1 MIRTV
6 ISLSEDDKR
15 WLDAEAARQG
25 VTMTELVRRAV
36 GELRES
42 AKEDKA
48 DFEAL
53 LDSVAGTWEH
63 GDALEYQRK
72 IRAEWEERLTRLHGP
87 DRPSERDPDGD

>member
-15 WLDAEAARQG
+15 WLDAEAARRG

-36 GELRES
+36 GDLRES
-42 AKEDKA
+42 ATKDKA

-53 LDSVAGTWEH
+53 LDSVAGTWKH
-63 GDALEYQRK
+63 GDGLEYQRK
-72 IRAEWEERLTRLHGP
+72 IRAEWEERLARLHGP
-87 DRPSERDPDGD
+87 DRSPERDPGGD